1 MASPHGEVVPKE
13 RSKSTRPL
21 LMILVCFGVLFAS
34 TAGRRQAS
42 FMHTTEPSRAG
53 YVLVAGPANAG
64 KSTLLNAL
72 VGERVSIVGPKAQT
86 TWQRVAGIRTEDGCQ
101 MVLVDTPGLLDGGP
115 LFHRFMAA
123 ETAGARRD
131 ADVALVVLNGA
142 DSRRRRRDWPALSG
156 FVSRLRCTAALAV
169 NKADAPGFD
178 RALAERAGK
187 RLGLP
192 AFEVSAKREAGFD
205 ALLKFVRDGL
215 PPGPFLY
222 PADEFAAASVRFL
235 VQELVR
241 EAIFER
247 YRQELPYSVAV
258 RVEEFREQ
266 EDPVYVAASLFVE
279 RKSQKGMLVGKGG
292 SAIRALGRVA
302 RHKIEAFLGAR
313 VYLDLWVKVWEGWRR
328 KKAGLATFGYHLS
341 DE

>member
-1 MASPHGEVVPKE
+1 MD
-13 RSKSTRPL
+13 
-21 LMILVCFGVLFAS
+21 
-34 TAGRRQAS
+34 
-42 FMHTTEPSRAG
+42 TTEPSRAG

-72 VGERVSIVGPKAQT
+72 VGEHVSIVGPKAQT

-115 LFHRFMAA
+115 LFHRFMAT

-131 ADVALVVLNGA
+131 ADVALVVLDGA
-142 DSRRRRRDWPALSG
+142 GRGRRQPWSG
-156 FVSRLRCTAALAV
+156 VGGVVERLQCPAALAV
-169 NKADAPGFD
+169 NKADAPEFD
-178 RALAERAGK
+178 RTLAGRAAD

-192 AFEVSAKREAGFD
+192 AFEVSAKRGKGFD
-205 ALLKFVRDGL
+205 ALLTFVRGHL
-215 PPGPFLY
+215 PAGPFPY
-222 PADEFAAASVRFL
+222 PDDEVAAAPVRFF
-235 VQELVR
+235 VQELIR

-258 RVEEFREQ
+258 RVEEFRERQ
-266 EDPVYVAASLFVE
+266 DPVYIAASLFVE
-279 RKSQKGMLVGKGG
+279 KKSQKGMIVGRGG
-292 SAIRALGRVA
+292 SALGALGRVA
-302 RHKIEAFLGAR
+302 RRKIERFLGRR

-328 KKAGLATFGYHLS
+328 KKAGLAAFGYRMS

>member
-1 MASPHGEVVPKE
+1 
-13 RSKSTRPL
+13 
-21 LMILVCFGVLFAS
+21 
-34 TAGRRQAS
+34 
-42 FMHTTEPSRAG
+42 MHKTEPSRAG
-53 YVLVAGPANAG
+53 YVLVAGPPNAG

-72 VGERVSIVGPKAQT
+72 VGEQVSIVGPKAQT

-131 ADVALVVLNGA
+131 ADVALVLMDGRGRG
-142 DSRRRRRDWPALSG
+142 RRQPWSGLAG
-156 FVSRLRCTAALAV
+156 FVERLRCPAALAV
-169 NKADAPGFD
+169 NKADAPEFD
-178 RALAERAGK
+178 RTLAGRAGD

-192 AFEVSAKREAGFD
+192 AFEVSAKRGTGFD
-205 ALLKFVRDGL
+205 AMLAFVRASL
-215 PPGPFLY
+215 PASPFPY
-222 PADEFAAASVRFL
+222 PDDEIAAAPVRFF

-258 RVEEFREQ
+258 RVEEFRERQ
-266 EDPVYVAASLFVE
+266 DPVYIAASLFVE
-279 RKSQKGMLVGKGG
+279 RKSQKGMIVGRGG
-292 SAIRALGRVA
+292 AALGALGRVA
-302 RHKIEAFLGAR
+302 RGKIERFLGRR

-328 KKAGLATFGYHLS
+328 KKAGLAAFGYRVS